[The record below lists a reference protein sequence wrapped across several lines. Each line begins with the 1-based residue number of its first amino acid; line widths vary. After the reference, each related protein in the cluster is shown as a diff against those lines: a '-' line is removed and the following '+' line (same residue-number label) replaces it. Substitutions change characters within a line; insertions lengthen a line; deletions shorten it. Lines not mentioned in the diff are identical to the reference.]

1 LAGEAAEK
9 LLPRVRPNLGAPSRW
24 PDRNGER
31 SVAIPFAGKPE
42 GELMMHFR
50 VFDLAAERCVWSIP
64 PIDTVPWKLRTERL
78 VVRSID
84 NDGKVFE
91 VVPTNG
97 LKLEDLVA
105 QLLADRRVARLN
117 IHLATDD
124 SYAGHAVRFNVQ

>member
-1 LAGEAAEK
+1 MPMKENILK
-9 LLPRVRPNLGAPSRW
+9 INFSRW
-24 PDRNGER
+24 RNRNGER
-31 SVAIPFAGKPE
+31 SVASPLIGEPE

-64 PIDTVPWKLRTERL
+64 PINSVPWKLRTEKL
-78 VVRSID
+78 VVRSVD

-91 VVPTNG
+91 VVPTDG
-97 LKLEDLVA
+97 LKLEDLVT

-124 SYAGHAVRFNVQ
+124 SYAGHVVRFNVQ

>member
-1 LAGEAAEK
+1 LAQSKRRAIGCQPAHRRTRR
-9 LLPRVRPNLGAPSRW
+9 RVDDA
-24 PDRNGER
+24 
-31 SVAIPFAGKPE
+31 
-42 GELMMHFR
+42 FR
-50 VFDLAAERCVWSIP
+50 VFDLAAERCFWSIP
-64 PIDTVPWKLRTERL
+64 PIDTVPWKLRTEKL

-91 VVPTNG
+91 VVPTDG
-97 LKLEDLVA
+97 LKLEDLVR